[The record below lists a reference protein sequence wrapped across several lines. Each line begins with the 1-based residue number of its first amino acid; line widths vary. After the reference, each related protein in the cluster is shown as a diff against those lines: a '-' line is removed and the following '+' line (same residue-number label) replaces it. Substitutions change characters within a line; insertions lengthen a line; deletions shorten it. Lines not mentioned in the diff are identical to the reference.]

1 MGQYRQKTCPTC
13 GTTHRKKGE
22 YCSRSCGNSRVHTYK
37 SRKNISEKIT
47 SHWQTPNAEEQRDKL
62 TAQGKLQMK
71 KMKDKSDEDLQEMT
85 LDDFMIEP
93 LVDDLDSGQFRAGGD
108 LWTEDGW

>member
-1 MGQYRQKTCPTC
+1 MGRYKEKTCPTC
-13 GTTHRKKGE
+13 GKVHRKQGV
-22 YCSRSCGNSRVHTYK
+22 YCSRSCGNSRVHTHK

-47 SHWQTPNAEEQRDKL
+47 QHWQTAASAEQRDKVS
-62 TAQGKLQMK
+62 AQGKLQLK
-71 KMKDKSDEDLQEMT
+71 KIQNKADEDLQSLT

-93 LVDDLDSGQFRAGGD
+93 QVDDLGAGQFRAGGD

>member
-1 MGQYRQKTCPTC
+1 MGRYKEKNCPTC
-13 GTTHRKKGE
+13 GTTHRKQGV
-22 YCSRSCGNSRVHTYK
+22 YCSRSCGNSRVHTHK

-47 SHWQTPNAEEQRDKL
+47 QHWQTAESNEQRDKL

-71 KMKDKSDEDLQEMT
+71 KMKAKSDEDLQSLT

-93 LVDDLDSGQFRAGGD
+93 QVDDLGAGQFRAGGD
-108 LWTEDGW
+108 LWTEVD